1 MNFPK
6 AGDTYMISSL
16 LTVRGHM
23 RACVLSSPV
32 VSDSLWPPR
41 TVARQ
46 TPLSLEFSKQEYWSG
61 LSFPP
66 PGDLPDTGMEPTSP
80 ALASG
85 FFTHHWVGF
94 VIFIL
99 KPFMSAVDKKAS
111 CLLRPIPPAKNVHN
125 LYIREGHIFFFSVVS
140 DMHPFYPRVI
150 SGY

>member
-6 AGDTYMISSL
+6 AGDTYMISGL
-16 LTVRGHM
+16 LTVRGPM
-23 RACVLSSPV
+23 SAGVLSSPV

-46 TPLSLEFSKQEYWSG
+46 TPLSLEFSQQEYWSG

-66 PGDLPDTGMEPTSP
+66 PGDLPDTGMEPMSP

-99 KPFMSAVDKKAS
+99 KPFMAAVDQKAS